1 VKFHRVAL
9 QLDRNFEYSPPV
21 HSECGEKKKIKVK
34 MNSNEFD
41 SLRRQAT
48 ALERTVDEKL
58 SQFMARTP
66 TEDLESGPSALASQI
81 TTLLSQ
87 FKDINNSMAMAA
99 SKSSHELVLKRFRE
113 VSKKPMARCTAS
125 PGSTKHTLQK
135 NNTNKML
142 TLATVPRVP
151 CRFYMITR
159 RILKRPKH
167 LYSGGASK
175 RSSFR

>member
-1 VKFHRVAL
+1 
-9 QLDRNFEYSPPV
+9 
-21 HSECGEKKKIKVK
+21 

-125 PGSTKHTLQK
+125 PWEHE
-135 NNTNKML
+135 
-142 TLATVPRVP
+142 AHP
-151 CRFYMITR
+151 
-159 RILKRPKH
+159 
-167 LYSGGASK
+167 SK
-175 RSSFR
+175 K